1 MKEIIEI
8 LIGIGC
14 VFLVGFLISLYNNMV
29 RLKNL
34 KKKIIEGY
42 GQQIDID
49 EVDIKMNRV
58 SSYYENKCNAKII
71 EGSTIVDDI
80 TWTDLNM
87 DEVFKKIN
95 NTQSTVGQ
103 EKLYDMLRRS
113 LYDDDK
119 LKNRDR
125 LISYFKENES
135 DRFNLQY
142 ILGKLGYSKEIYTS
156 NCLFNEDFNGK
167 NKLLKYKILSKLP
180 IINLILIFLNKFFVL
195 PMIGFACLNIYIS
208 LNERRKNYSTE
219 GFTYLIKVI
228 NTAKKIKSLNI
239 NVINE
244 NLYDISEDLKKVKK
258 IRRKSIGS
266 DPNPLISE
274 INILSEY
281 TNMLFLSELI
291 TYEKIKKTI
300 IKNKEYLINI
310 YEFVGSID
318 ALIAVASFR
327 ESLDYFTKPVLN
339 KSIDKEETHLEF
351 REMYHPLIVNPVAN
365 CGSFEK
371 SALIT
376 GSNASGKSTFIK
388 TIAINA
394 ILAQS
399 IYTCCAKEYL
409 SSYFKI
415 YTSMALKDSVLS
427 NESYYIVEIKSLKRI
442 LDNVDDRIPSLC
454 FVDEILRGTNT
465 VERIASSSEV
475 LKTLSEDNCIC
486 FAATHDIELTYL
498 LENRFNNYHFEEN
511 ITDNDIRF
519 DYKLYKGRAES
530 RNAIKLLS
538 FMGYSDNIVKRA
550 QERAEKF
557 VCTGKWQ

>member
-1 MKEIIEI
+1 MI
-8 LIGIGC
+8 
-14 VFLVGFLISLYNNMV
+14 
-29 RLKNL
+29 RLKKL

-49 EVDIKMNRV
+49 EVDIKMSIV
-58 SSYYENKCNAKII
+58 SSYYENKCNTNII
-71 EGSTIVDDI
+71 DSSNAIDDI

-95 NTQSTVGQ
+95 NTQSTAGQ

-113 LYDDDK
+113 LYDEEM

-142 ILGKLGYSKEIYTS
+142 ILGKLGHSKELYTS
-156 NCLFNEDFNGK
+156 NCLFNDDIDGK
-167 NKLLKYKILSKLP
+167 NKLLKYKLLSKLP
-180 IINLILIFLNKFFVL
+180 IICFILIFLNKFFVL

-228 NTAKKIKSLNI
+228 NSARKIKLLNI
-239 NVINE
+239 KAINE
-244 NLYDISEDLKKVKK
+244 NLNDISDDLKKVKK
-258 IRRKSIGS
+258 IRRKNIGT
-266 DPNPLISE
+266 DPNSLISE
-274 INILSEY
+274 LNILSEY

-291 TYEKIKKTI
+291 TYEKVKKNI
-300 IKNKEYLINI
+300 IKNKEYLVNI

-327 ESLDYFTKPVLN
+327 ESLDYFTKPILD
-339 KSIDKEETHLEF
+339 KSIDKGDNYLEF
-351 REMYHPLIVNPVAN
+351 RELYHPLIANPVTN
-365 CGSFEK
+365 SGSFDK

-388 TIAINA
+388 TVAINA
-394 ILAQS
+394 VLAQS
-399 IYTCCAKEYL
+399 IYTCCAREYL

-415 YTSMALKDSVLS
+415 YTSMALRDNVLS

-442 LDNVDDRIPSLC
+442 LDSIDDDVPALC

-475 LKTLSEDNCIC
+475 LNSLSEDNCIC

-498 LENRFNNYHFEEN
+498 LEDKFYNYHFEEN
-511 ITDNDIRF
+511 ITDNDIKF

-530 RNAIKLLS
+530 RNAIKLLG
-538 FMGYSDNIVKRA
+538 FMGYSGEIVERA
-550 QERAEKF
+550 QDRAEKF
-557 VCTGKWQ
+557 VRTGKW

>member
-1 MKEIIEI
+1 MSEH
-8 LIGIGC
+8 
-14 VFLVGFLISLYNNMV
+14 
-29 RLKNL
+29 
-34 KKKIIEGY
+34 
-42 GQQIDID
+42 
-49 EVDIKMNRV
+49 
-58 SSYYENKCNAKII
+58 
-71 EGSTIVDDI
+71 
-80 TWTDLNM
+80 
-87 DEVFKKIN
+87 
-95 NTQSTVGQ
+95 
-103 EKLYDMLRRS
+103 
-113 LYDDDK
+113 
-119 LKNRDR
+119 
-125 LISYFKENES
+125 
-135 DRFNLQY
+135 
-142 ILGKLGYSKEIYTS
+142 IYQ
-156 NCLFNEDFNGK
+156 
-167 NKLLKYKILSKLP
+167 
-180 IINLILIFLNKFFVL
+180 
-195 PMIGFACLNIYIS
+195 

-266 DPNPLISE
+266 DPNSLISE

-300 IKNKEYLINI
+300 IKNKEHLINI

-327 ESLDYFTKPVLN
+327 ENLDYFTKPVLN

-365 CGSFEK
+365 CGSFDK

-394 ILAQS
+394 VLAQS
-399 IYTCCAKEYL
+399 IYTCCAKEYE

-415 YTSMALKDSVLS
+415 YTSMALKDNVLS

-442 LDNVDDRIPSLC
+442 LDSVDDSIPSLC

-465 VERIASSSEV
+465 IERIASSSEV
-475 LKTLSEDNCIC
+475 LKSLSEDNCIC

-498 LENRFNNYHFEEN
+498 LEDKFNNYHFEEN

-530 RNAIKLLS
+530 RNTIKLLS
-538 FMGYSDNIVKRA
+538 FMGYSDEIVKRA

>member
-49 EVDIKMNRV
+49 ELDIKMNRV

-71 EGSTIVDDI
+71 EGSTIVDDITWTDLNMDEVFKKINNTQSTVGQEKLYDMLRRSLYDDDKFSTIVDDITWTDLNMDEVFKKINNTQSTVGQEKLYDMLRRSLYDDDKLKNRDNDI

-180 IINLILIFLNKFFVL
+180 VISLILIFLNKFFVL

-266 DPNPLISE
+266 DPNSLISE

-371 SALIT
+371 SVLIT

-394 ILAQS
+394 VLAQS
-399 IYTCCAKEYL
+399 IYTCCAKEYA
-409 SSYFKI
+409 SSY
-415 YTSMALKDSVLS
+415 YHLTLR
-427 NESYYIVEIKSLKRI
+427 YIHQWL
-442 LDNVDDRIPSLC
+442 
-454 FVDEILRGTNT
+454 
-465 VERIASSSEV
+465 
-475 LKTLSEDNCIC
+475 
-486 FAATHDIELTYL
+486 
-498 LENRFNNYHFEEN
+498 
-511 ITDNDIRF
+511 
-519 DYKLYKGRAES
+519 
-530 RNAIKLLS
+530 
-538 FMGYSDNIVKRA
+538 
-550 QERAEKF
+550 
-557 VCTGKWQ
+557 

>member
-49 EVDIKMNRV
+49 ELDIKMNRV

-180 IINLILIFLNKFFVL
+180 VISLILIFLNKFFVL

-266 DPNPLISE
+266 DPNSLISE

-281 TNMLFLSELI
+281 ANMLFLSELI

-394 ILAQS
+394 VLAQS
-399 IYTCCAKEYL
+399 IYTCCAKEYA

-415 YTSMALKDSVLS
+415 YTSMALKDNVLS

-442 LDNVDDRIPSLC
+442 LDSVDDSIPSLC

-465 VERIASSSEV
+465 IERIASSSEV
-475 LKTLSEDNCIC
+475 LKSLSEDNCIC

-498 LENRFNNYHFEEN
+498 LEDKFDNYHFEEN

-538 FMGYSDNIVKRA
+538 FMGYSDEIVKRA

-557 VCTGKWQ
+557 VCKGKWQ

>member
-1 MKEIIEI
+1 M
-8 LIGIGC
+8 
-14 VFLVGFLISLYNNMV
+14 FLVGFLISLYNNMV

-34 KKKIIEGY
+34 KKRIIEGY

-49 EVDIKMNRV
+49 ELDIKMNRV

-80 TWTDLNM
+80 TWADLNM

-156 NCLFNEDFNGK
+156 NCLFNEEFNGK

-180 IINLILIFLNKFFVL
+180 VISLILIFLKKFFVL

-266 DPNPLISE
+266 DPNSLISE

-281 TNMLFLSELI
+281 ANMLFLSELI

-376 GSNASGKSTFIK
+376 GSNASGKLTFIK

-394 ILAQS
+394 VLAQS
-399 IYTCCAKEYL
+399 IYTCCAKEYA

-415 YTSMALKDSVLS
+415 YTSMALKDNVLS

-442 LDNVDDRIPSLC
+442 LDSVDDSIPSLC

-465 VERIASSSEV
+465 IERIASSSEV
-475 LKTLSEDNCIC
+475 LKSLSEDNCIC

-498 LENRFNNYHFEEN
+498 LEDKFDNYHFEEN

-538 FMGYSDNIVKRA
+538 FMGYSDEIVKRA

-557 VCTGKWQ
+557 VCKGKWQ

>member
-49 EVDIKMNRV
+49 ELDIKMNRV

-71 EGSTIVDDI
+71 EDSTIVDDI

-119 LKNRDR
+119 LKNRDK

-180 IINLILIFLNKFFVL
+180 VISLILIFLNKFFVL

-266 DPNPLISE
+266 DPNSLISE

-300 IKNKEYLINI
+300 IKNKEHLINI

-365 CGSFEK
+365 CGSFDK

-394 ILAQS
+394 VLAQS
-399 IYTCCAKEYL
+399 IYTCCAKEYE

-415 YTSMALKDSVLS
+415 YTSMALKDNVLS

-442 LDNVDDRIPSLC
+442 LDSVGDSIPSLC

-465 VERIASSSEV
+465 IERIASSSEV
-475 LKTLSEDNCIC
+475 LKSLSEDNCIC

-498 LENRFNNYHFEEN
+498 LEDKFDNYHFEEN

-538 FMGYSDNIVKRA
+538 FMGYSDEIVKRA

>member
-49 EVDIKMNRV
+49 ELDIKMNRV

-180 IINLILIFLNKFFVL
+180 VISLILIFLNKFFVL

-266 DPNPLISE
+266 DPNSLISE

-281 TNMLFLSELI
+281 ANMLFLSELI

-371 SALIT
+371 GVLIT

-394 ILAQS
+394 VLAQS
-399 IYTCCAKEYL
+399 IYTCCAKEYA

-415 YTSMALKDSVLS
+415 YTSMALKDNVLS

-442 LDNVDDRIPSLC
+442 LDSVDDSIPSLC

-465 VERIASSSEV
+465 IERIASSSEV
-475 LKTLSEDNCIC
+475 LKSLSEDNCIC

-498 LENRFNNYHFEEN
+498 LEDKFDNYHFEEN

-538 FMGYSDNIVKRA
+538 FMGYSDEIVKRA

-557 VCTGKWQ
+557 VCKGKWQ

>member
-14 VFLVGFLISLYNNMV
+14 VFLVGFLISSYSNMV

-49 EVDIKMNRV
+49 ELDIKMNRV

-180 IINLILIFLNKFFVL
+180 VISLILIFLNKFFVL

-244 NLYDISEDLKKVKK
+244 NLYDMSEDLKKVKK

-266 DPNPLISE
+266 DPNSLISE

-365 CGSFEK
+365 CGSFDK
-371 SALIT
+371 GALIT

-394 ILAQS
+394 VLAQS
-399 IYTCCAKEYL
+399 IYTCCAKEYA

-415 YTSMALKDSVLS
+415 YTSMALKDNVLS

-442 LDNVDDRIPSLC
+442 LDSVDDSIPSLC

-475 LKTLSEDNCIC
+475 LKSLSEDNCIC

-498 LENRFNNYHFEEN
+498 LEDKFDNYHFEEN

-538 FMGYSDNIVKRA
+538 FMGYSDEIVKRA

-557 VCTGKWQ
+557 VCKGKWQ

>member
-49 EVDIKMNRV
+49 ELDIKMNRV

-125 LISYFKENES
+125 LVSYFKENES

-180 IINLILIFLNKFFVL
+180 VISLILIFLNKFFVL

-266 DPNPLISE
+266 DPNSLISE

-281 TNMLFLSELI
+281 ANMLFLSELI

-371 SALIT
+371 SVLIT

-394 ILAQS
+394 VLAQS
-399 IYTCCAKEYL
+399 IYTCCAKEYA

-415 YTSMALKDSVLS
+415 YTSMALKDNVLS

-442 LDNVDDRIPSLC
+442 LDSVDDSIPSLC

-465 VERIASSSEV
+465 IERIASSSEV
-475 LKTLSEDNCIC
+475 LKSLSEDNCIC

-498 LENRFNNYHFEEN
+498 LEDKFDNYHFEEN

-538 FMGYSDNIVKRA
+538 FMGYSDEIVKRA

-557 VCTGKWQ
+557 VCKGKWQ

>member
-1 MKEIIEI
+1 
-8 LIGIGC
+8 
-14 VFLVGFLISLYNNMV
+14 
-29 RLKNL
+29 
-34 KKKIIEGY
+34 
-42 GQQIDID
+42 
-49 EVDIKMNRV
+49 
-58 SSYYENKCNAKII
+58 
-71 EGSTIVDDI
+71 
-80 TWTDLNM
+80 
-87 DEVFKKIN
+87 
-95 NTQSTVGQ
+95 
-103 EKLYDMLRRS
+103 
-113 LYDDDK
+113 
-119 LKNRDR
+119 
-125 LISYFKENES
+125 
-135 DRFNLQY
+135 
-142 ILGKLGYSKEIYTS
+142 
-156 NCLFNEDFNGK
+156 
-167 NKLLKYKILSKLP
+167 
-180 IINLILIFLNKFFVL
+180 
-195 PMIGFACLNIYIS
+195 MIGFACLNIYIS

-266 DPNPLISE
+266 DPNSLISE

-281 TNMLFLSELI
+281 ANMLFLSELI

-371 SALIT
+371 SVLIT

-394 ILAQS
+394 VLAQS
-399 IYTCCAKEYL
+399 IYTCCAKEYA

-415 YTSMALKDSVLS
+415 YTSMALKDNVLS

-442 LDNVDDRIPSLC
+442 LDSVDDSIPSLC

-465 VERIASSSEV
+465 IERIASSSEV
-475 LKTLSEDNCIC
+475 LKSLSEDNCIC

-498 LENRFNNYHFEEN
+498 LEDKFDNYHFEEN

-538 FMGYSDNIVKRA
+538 FMGYSDEIVKRA

-557 VCTGKWQ
+557 VCKGKWQ

>member
-49 EVDIKMNRV
+49 ELDIKMNRV

-71 EGSTIVDDI
+71 EDSTIVDDI

-156 NCLFNEDFNGK
+156 NCLFKEDFNGK

-180 IINLILIFLNKFFVL
+180 VISLILIFLNKFFVL

-266 DPNPLISE
+266 DPNSLISE

-300 IKNKEYLINI
+300 IKNKEHLINI

-394 ILAQS
+394 VLAQS
-399 IYTCCAKEYL
+399 IYTCCAKEYE

-415 YTSMALKDSVLS
+415 YTSMALKDNVLS

-442 LDNVDDRIPSLC
+442 LDSVDDSIPSLC

-465 VERIASSSEV
+465 IERIASSSEV
-475 LKTLSEDNCIC
+475 LKSLSEDNCIC

-498 LENRFNNYHFEEN
+498 LEDKFNNYHFEEN

-538 FMGYSDNIVKRA
+538 FMGYSDEIVKRA

>member
-49 EVDIKMNRV
+49 ELDIKMNRV

-180 IINLILIFLNKFFVL
+180 VISLILIFLNKFFVL

>member
-49 EVDIKMNRV
+49 ELDIKMNRV

-180 IINLILIFLNKFFVL
+180 VISLILIFLNKFFVL

-365 CGSFEK
+365 CGSLEK

>member
-14 VFLVGFLISLYNNMV
+14 VFLVGFLISSYSNMI

-42 GQQIDID
+42 AQQIDID

-71 EGSTIVDDI
+71 DNSNIVDDI
-80 TWTDLNM
+80 TWNDLNM

-113 LYDDDK
+113 LYDDN

-125 LISYFKENES
+125 IISYFKENES
-135 DRFNLQY
+135 DRFKLQY
-142 ILGKLGYSKEIYTS
+142 ILGKLGYSKEAYTS

-180 IINLILIFLNKFFVL
+180 IINLILVFFNKFFVL

-228 NTAKKIKSLNI
+228 NIARKIKSLNI

-244 NLYDISEDLKKVKK
+244 NLDDISEDLKRVKK

-266 DPNPLISE
+266 DPNSLISE

-300 IKNKEYLINI
+300 IENKDYLINI

-327 ESLDYFTKPVLN
+327 DSLDYFTKPVLN
-339 KSIDKEETHLEF
+339 ESINKGEKHLMF
-351 REMYHPLIVNPVAN
+351 KEMYHPLIKNPVAN
-365 CGSFEK
+365 SGSFDK

>member
-49 EVDIKMNRV
+49 ELDIKMNRV

-180 IINLILIFLNKFFVL
+180 VISLILIFLNKFFVL

-266 DPNPLISE
+266 DPNSLISE

-281 TNMLFLSELI
+281 ANMLFLSELI

-371 SALIT
+371 SVLIT

-394 ILAQS
+394 VLAQS
-399 IYTCCAKEYL
+399 IYTCCAKEYA

-415 YTSMALKDSVLS
+415 YTSMALKDNVLS

-442 LDNVDDRIPSLC
+442 LDSVDDSIPSLC

-465 VERIASSSEV
+465 IERIASSSEV
-475 LKTLSEDNCIC
+475 LKSLSEDNCIC

-498 LENRFNNYHFEEN
+498 LEDKFDNYHFEEN

-538 FMGYSDNIVKRA
+538 FMGYSDEIVKRA

>member
-49 EVDIKMNRV
+49 ELDIKMNRV
-58 SSYYENKCNAKII
+58 SNYYENKCNAKII

-180 IINLILIFLNKFFVL
+180 VISLILIFLNKFFVL

-266 DPNPLISE
+266 DPNSLISE

-281 TNMLFLSELI
+281 ANMLFLSELI

-371 SALIT
+371 SVLIT

-394 ILAQS
+394 VLAQS
-399 IYTCCAKEYL
+399 IYTCCAKEYA

-415 YTSMALKDSVLS
+415 YTSMALKDNVLS

-442 LDNVDDRIPSLC
+442 LDSVDDSIPSLC

-465 VERIASSSEV
+465 IERIASSSEV
-475 LKTLSEDNCIC
+475 LKSLSEDNCIC

-498 LENRFNNYHFEEN
+498 LEDKFDNYHFEEN

-538 FMGYSDNIVKRA
+538 FMGYSDEIVKRA

-557 VCTGKWQ
+557 VCKGKWQ